1 MPTVL
6 AILADGFEEIE
17 AITPID
23 MLRRAGVEVTI
34 AAIGEGIHVTGK
46 VGLIMHAD
54 VALTTVGERVFDCV
68 FLPGGQGVALL
79 RQSVLVRE
87 IVQRQNDATRLI
99 AVICAAPLVLLDA
112 GVLHS
117 RRYTAH
123 FSTADEFP
131 DILVNERVVT
141 EGHIITSR
149 GAGTALDF
157 GFSMVENLCGRDI
170 SQKVAQSICA

>member
-1 MPTVL
+1 M
-6 AILADGFEEIE
+6 
-17 AITPID
+17 
-23 MLRRAGVEVTI
+23 
-34 AAIGEGIHVTGK
+34 
-46 VGLIMHAD
+46 
-54 VALTTVGERVFDCV
+54 FDCV
-68 FLPGGQGVALL
+68 FLPGGPGVALL

-141 EGHIITSR
+141 DGHIITSR